1 MSKPKKRQTR
11 SAYSGSRPKAGA
23 SRPAP
28 KVRGGWLTAMLV
40 IIAVH
45 GILTSVLLIML
56 RKQPSGPAQPWL
68 WAAAAS
74 VTIADI
80 VAAIVL
86 WKWKRWGLYLYT
98 VATFVG
104 IAAGMIVFPSI
115 LTAFHGILPLGILGL
130 ILSGQ
135 RKMQLLT

>member
-1 MSKPKKRQTR
+1 M
-11 SAYSGSRPKAGA
+11 
-23 SRPAP
+23 
-28 KVRGGWLTAMLV
+28 TAMLV

>member
-1 MSKPKKRQTR
+1 VSKPKRRRTR
-11 SAYSGSRPKAGA
+11 SAYSASKPKASV

-45 GILTSVLLIML
+45 GVLTSVLLIAVG
-56 RKQPSGPAQPWL
+56 KEPAGVPAPVF
-68 WAAAAS
+68 WAAAVA
-74 VTIADI
+74 VTVADM
-80 VAAIVL
+80 VAAVAL

-98 VATFVG
+98 VSTLAG
-104 IAAGMIVFPSI
+104 IVLGMLVLPAMI
-115 LTAFHGILPLGILGL
+115 TAFHGILPLGILGL